1 MVKVFESAE
10 LILYGAVGVLL
21 IVIAV
26 VALAAEVEGIATFAI
41 PIAIVG
47 AGFMEAFDERRGKH
61 HADGDPIQLLRELA
75 KLKDEGAIT
84 GAQYE
89 DKQKEV
95 LARL

>member
-1 MVKVFESAE
+1 MQSSSDAMDAEPLEKRAPGRMVKVFESAE

-47 AGFMEAFDERRGKH
+47 AGLWRRLTNG
-61 HADGDPIQLLRELA
+61 GENTTQTVTLSS
-75 KLKDEGAIT
+75 
-84 GAQYE
+84 Y
-89 DKQKEV
+89 
-95 LARL
+95 